1 MHTFSWQC
9 RFKSFKLHLF
19 ESMNQSTVE
28 YYYKNILLAIS
39 SFVSTKKDLEL
50 TYRYKKHHINSF
62 KKKFPPGLRIC
73 SLLRSFPL
81 LLFPSLF
88 FYSSLF
94 CSSLFVLLLF
104 TLLLFA
110 LLLFA
115 LLLFV
120 LSLFHS
126 FALYSFTLSLFTL

>member
-1 MHTFSWQC
+1 
-9 RFKSFKLHLF
+9 
-19 ESMNQSTVE
+19 MNQSTVE

-50 TYRYKKHHINSF
+50 TYKYKKHHINSF
-62 KKKFPPGLRIC
+62 KKKNPPGLRIC

-81 LLFPSLF
+81 LLFRSLF

-104 TLLLFA
+104 TLLLF
-110 LLLFA
+110 
-115 LLLFV
+115 V

-126 FALYSFTLSLFTL
+126 FALCSFALVALYSNSNKSDLLQTIFLKERLEQNKSITLLTF